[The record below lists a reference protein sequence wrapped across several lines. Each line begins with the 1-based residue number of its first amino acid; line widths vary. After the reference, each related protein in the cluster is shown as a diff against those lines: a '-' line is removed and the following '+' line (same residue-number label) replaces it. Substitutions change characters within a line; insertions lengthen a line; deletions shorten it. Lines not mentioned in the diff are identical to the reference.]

1 MAYVMDSPLNTTPVD
16 DSPVPLK
23 VRLRRAERMKKLKY
37 GALILPLVVFLF
49 LTFLWPIASLL
60 KRSVDNPEVADGLP
74 LTSAALKG
82 WDGRA
87 LPSDK
92 VFEALAADLVA
103 GKGTPELAGAAKR
116 LNMEEPGYRSLIM
129 NSARKLSATEAS
141 EEGGSDFT
149 GAGAGSVT
157 AAVPAPAVQASAA
170 SARERLIE
178 ADPRWGEVATWA
190 PIARNASRYT
200 AHYLLAA
207 TDHTIGPDGA
217 VEAAPADEAIYLDV
231 LGRTFWMS
239 LVVTLWCLALGYP
252 LAYFLA
258 TQPAKTSNLL
268 MILVLLPFWTSILV
282 RVAAWIVLLQS
293 EGLVNQALM
302 LTGITSEPVQL
313 VFNRVGVYIAMVHIL
328 LPFMI
333 LPLYSVMKGISPSY
347 MRAAI
352 SLGCPPFKSFRKVY
366 FPQTL
371 PGVGAGALLVFI
383 LSMGYYITPA
393 LLGSPKEQMASYF
406 VAFYTNETIN
416 WGMAAALS
424 AILLVATLV
433 LYVAYTRLV
442 GQSQPL
448 KTK

>member
-1 MAYVMDSPLNTTPVD
+1 
-16 DSPVPLK
+16 
-23 VRLRRAERMKKLKY
+23 MKKLKY

-60 KRSVDNPEVADGLP
+60 KRSVDNPEVAEGLP
-74 LTSAALKG
+74 RTSVALKG

-92 VFEALAADLVA
+92 VFEALAADLAA

-116 LNMEEPGYRSLIM
+116 LNMEEPGFRSLIM
-129 NSARKLSATEAS
+129 NSARKVSAPEA
-141 EEGGSDFT
+141 EEGSADVAAAPVAAAPP
-149 GAGAGSVT
+149 AGT
-157 AAVPAPAVQASAA
+157 P
-170 SARERLIE
+170 RERLIE

-207 TDHTIGPDGA
+207 TDHTIGADGSI
-217 VEAAPADEAIYLDV
+217 EAAPADESIYLAV

-239 LVVTLWCLALGYP
+239 LIVTLWCLALGYP

-293 EGLVNQALM
+293 EGLVNQAMM
-302 LTGITSEPVQL
+302 LTGITSGPVQL

-424 AILLVATLV
+424 AILLAATLV
-433 LYVAYTRLV
+433 LYVAYSRLV
-442 GQSQPL
+442 GQGQAL